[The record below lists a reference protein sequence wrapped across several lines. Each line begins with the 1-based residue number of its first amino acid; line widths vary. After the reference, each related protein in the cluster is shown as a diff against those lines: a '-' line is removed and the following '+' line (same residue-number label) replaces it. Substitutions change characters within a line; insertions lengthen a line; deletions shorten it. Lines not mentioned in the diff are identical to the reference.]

1 MTTMT
6 FRKEI
11 GEALGNP
18 DLAGAL
24 GRFYEAYPISRAKAY
39 QGVDFEAV
47 RTRIAEVKEDAAGR
61 LSELAT
67 QFTKEAEARGAKVV
81 LLKSPEEVRRY
92 IVDLARE
99 RGVKKVAKSKSMASE
114 EVHLNKALT
123 EAGIDVKETDLG
135 EWIIQ
140 LAGQRPSHMVMPAIH
155 LTKEDVAE
163 IFSKEV
169 GERLANDIPRLVKVA
184 RKELRGAFL
193 EADMGISGANIAVA
207 ETGTLVL
214 VTNEGNA
221 RLVTTLPR
229 IHVAIVGLEKL
240 VPAFADVVPILTA
253 LPRSAT
259 GQLMTSYVSM
269 ITGAAPNTDGTPKEL
284 HVVLMDHRRTE
295 MAADPVFKEALQCI
309 RCASCLNVCPV
320 YRHVGGHVFGDVYT
334 GGIGTILTAWTGAME
349 RSKEIQGLCIQC
361 GNCVGV
367 CPGKIDIP
375 ELIVEVR
382 RRLVKDKGQPLVQKA
397 IFKVVNNRRLF
408 HSVLRSA
415 SLAQKPFER
424 DGFVRHLPFFLS
436 GLADFRSL
444 PAIAEKPFRDTFRA
458 IEQKIDRAERSGDLR
473 ERLPGALV
481 EGDSPTDLRVP
492 RVDGERKGTRKAAFY
507 TGCLIDFA
515 YPGMGEDV
523 VTVLNAGGVEVT
535 FPEAQTCCGAPARYS
550 GAYEVAA
557 QNAID
562 NIEALLAEDVDWVV
576 SACPTCTTALK
587 HEFARALK
595 STGKTEWV
603 EALAAK
609 VVDFSTLV
617 TKLVDEGSLRIDS
630 RKLPPVT
637 YHDSCHLKRT
647 LHVSEEPRALLRKV
661 GHEVVEMKE
670 SDTCCGM
677 GGSYSLKFPEIS
689 KPILQK
695 KLGSI
700 RDTRAGIAAM
710 DCPGCVM
717 QIRGGFD
724 KEEKPVEVQ
733 HIARLLAQAVEENGT
748 AR

>member
-1 MTTMT
+1 MTMT
-6 FRKEI
+6 FHREI
-11 GEALGNP
+11 AEALGNP

-24 GRFYEAYPISRAKAY
+24 GRFYEAYPVSRAKAY

-47 RTRIAEVKEDAAGR
+47 RTRIAEVKGDAAGR
-61 LSELAT
+61 LPELAA
-67 QFTKEAEARGAKVV
+67 QFTKAAEARGAKVV
-81 LLKSPEEVRRY
+81 LLRSPEEVCRY

-99 RGVKKVAKSKSMASE
+99 RGVRKVAKSKSMASE
-114 EVHLNKALT
+114 EVHLNKALL
-123 EAGIDVKETDLG
+123 ESGVDVKETDLG

-163 IFSKEV
+163 IFSREV
-169 GERLANDIPRLVKVA
+169 GERLATDIPRLVKVA
-184 RKELRGAFL
+184 RKELRPAFL

-259 GQLMTSYVSM
+259 GQLLTSYVSM

-367 CPGKIDIP
+367 CPAKIDIP

-382 RRLVKDKGQPLVQKA
+382 RRQVQEKGQPFVQKA
-397 IFKVVNNRRLF
+397 IFRVVNNRRLF

-415 SLAQKPFER
+415 SLAQKPFEKE
-424 DGFVRHLPFFLS
+424 GFVRHLPFFLS

-444 PAIAEKPFRDTFRA
+444 PAIADKPFRDAFKA
-458 IEQKIDRAERSGDLR
+458 IPQKKA
-473 ERLPGALV
+473 
-481 EGDSPTDLRVP
+481 
-492 RVDGERKGTRKAAFY
+492 TRKAAFY
-507 TGCLIDFA
+507 AGCLIDFA

-523 VTVLNAGGVEVT
+523 VKVLNAGGVEVT

-562 NIEALLAEDVDWVV
+562 NLEALLAEEVDWVV
-576 SACPTCTTALK
+576 SACPTCTTALA
-587 HEFARALK
+587 HEFARALR

-603 EALAAK
+603 AKAEALAAK
-609 VVDFSTLV
+609 VIDFSSLV
-617 TKLVDEGSLRIDS
+617 TKLVDEGSLKIDPK
-630 RKLPPVT
+630 KLPPVT

-647 LHVSEEPRALLRKV
+647 LHVSEEPRALLRRA

-695 KLGSI
+695 KLANI
-700 RDTRAGIAAM
+700 RDTKAGTATM

-724 KEEKPVEVQ
+724 KQENPVEVQ
-733 HIARLLAQAVEENGT
+733 HIARLLARALEEDASPTAV
-748 AR
+748 A

>member
-1 MTTMT
+1 MTLT

-18 DLAGAL
+18 NLAGAL
-24 GRFYEAYPISRAKAY
+24 GRFYEAYPTSRAKAY
-39 QGVDFEAV
+39 QGIDFEAV
-47 RTRIAEVKEDAAGR
+47 RARIAEAKGDAAGH
-61 LSELAT
+61 LPELVAR
-67 QFTKEAEARGAKVV
+67 FTKEAGARGAKVV
-81 LLKSPEEVRRY
+81 VLKSPEEVRRY
-92 IVDLARE
+92 VVDLARE
-99 RGVKKVAKSKSMASE
+99 RGVKRIVKSKSMASE

-155 LTKEDVAE
+155 LTKEDVAD

-169 GERLANDIPRLVKVA
+169 GERLSTDIPRLVKVA
-184 RKELRGAFL
+184 KKELRPAFL

-229 IHVAIVGLEKL
+229 IHVALVGLEKL
-240 VPAFADVVPILTA
+240 VGAFADVVPILTA

-284 HVVLMDHRRTE
+284 HIVLMDHRRSE

-382 RRLVKDKGQPLVQKA
+382 RRQVQDKGQPFVQKA
-397 IFKVVNNRRLF
+397 IFKVVNSRRLF

-415 SLAQKPFER
+415 SLAQKPFEK

-444 PAIAEKPFRDTFRA
+444 PAIAERPFRDTFEA
-458 IEQKIDRAERSGDLR
+458 IPQK
-473 ERLPGALV
+473 
-481 EGDSPTDLRVP
+481 
-492 RVDGERKGTRKAAFY
+492 KGKRKAAFY
-507 TGCLIDFA
+507 AGCLIDFA

-523 VTVLNAGGVEVT
+523 VKVLNAGGVEVT

-550 GAYEVAA
+550 GAYDVAA

-562 NIEALLAEDVDWVV
+562 NLEALAAEDVDWVV

-587 HEFARALK
+587 HEFARALR
-595 STGKTEWV
+595 STGKTEWIAKA

-609 VVDFSTLV
+609 VIDFSSLV
-617 TKLVDEGSLRIDS
+617 TKLVDEGTLKLDPK
-630 RKLPPVT
+630 KLPPVT

-647 LHVSEEPRALLRKV
+647 LHVSEEPRALLRKA

-695 KLGSI
+695 KLANI
-700 RDTRAGIAAM
+700 RETKAGTAVM

-724 KEEKPVEVQ
+724 KAEGPVEVQ
-733 HIARLLAQAVEENGT
+733 HIARLLARALEEEPP
-748 AR
+748 ADPEA

>member
-1 MTTMT
+1 MTLT

-18 DLAGAL
+18 NLAGAL
-24 GRFYEAYPISRAKAY
+24 GRFYEAYPVSRAKAY

-47 RTRIAEVKEDAAGR
+47 RTRIAEVKGDAAGR
-61 LSELAT
+61 FPELVAR
-67 QFTKEAEARGAKVV
+67 FTKEAEARGAKVV

-99 RGVKKVAKSKSMASE
+99 KGVRKVAKSKSMASE
-114 EVHLNKALT
+114 EVHLNAALT

-155 LTKEDVAE
+155 LTKEDVAG

-169 GERLANDIPRLVKVA
+169 GERLASDIPRLVKVA
-184 RKELRGAFL
+184 KKELRPAFL

-221 RLVTTLPR
+221 RLVTTLPK

-259 GQLMTSYVSM
+259 GQLLTSYVSM

-295 MAADPVFKEALQCI
+295 MAADPVFREALQCI

-382 RRLVKDKGQPLVQKA
+382 RRQVQDKGQPFVQKA

-415 SLAQKPFER
+415 SLAQKPFEK

-458 IEQKIDRAERSGDLR
+458 IPQK
-473 ERLPGALV
+473 
-481 EGDSPTDLRVP
+481 
-492 RVDGERKGTRKAAFY
+492 KGTRKAAFY
-507 TGCLIDFA
+507 AGCLIDFA

-523 VTVLNAGGVEVT
+523 VKVLNAGGVEVT
-535 FPEAQTCCGAPARYS
+535 FPEAQTCCGAPARYG

-562 NIEALLAEDVDWVV
+562 NIGALLAEEADWVV

-587 HEFARALK
+587 HEFARALR

-603 EALAAK
+603 AKAEVLAAK
-609 VVDFSTLV
+609 VVDFSSLV
-617 TKLVDEGSLRIDS
+617 TKLVDEGSLRLDPK
-630 RKLPPVT
+630 KLPPVT

-647 LHVSEEPRALLRKV
+647 LHVSEKPRALLKKV

-695 KLGSI
+695 KLASI
-700 RDTRAGIAAM
+700 RDTKAGAAVM

-724 KEEKPVEVQ
+724 KSKDPVEVL
-733 HIARLLAQAVEENGT
+733 HIARLLARALDEHSGGET
-748 AR
+748 EA

>member
-6 FRKEI
+6 FHKEI
-11 GEALGNP
+11 AEALGNP

-24 GRFYEAYPISRAKAY
+24 GRFYEAYPVSRAKAY
-39 QGVDFEAV
+39 QGIDFEAV
-47 RTRIAEVKEDAAGR
+47 RTRIAEVKGDAAGR

-67 QFTKEAEARGAKVV
+67 QFTKAAEARGAKVV

-99 RGVKKVAKSKSMASE
+99 KGVKKVAKSKSMASE

-169 GERLANDIPRLVKVA
+169 GERLATDIPRLVKVA
-184 RKELRGAFL
+184 QKELRPAFL

-221 RLVTTLPR
+221 RLVTTLPK

-284 HVVLMDHRRTE
+284 HIVLMDHRRTE

-382 RRLVKDKGQPLVQKA
+382 RRQVKEKGQPLVQKA
-397 IFKVVNNRRLF
+397 IFKVVNNRRVF

-415 SLAQKPFER
+415 WLAQKPFEK

-444 PAIAEKPFRDTFRA
+444 PAIAQTPFRDTFKE
-458 IEQKIDRAERSGDLR
+458 IPQK
-473 ERLPGALV
+473 
-481 EGDSPTDLRVP
+481 
-492 RVDGERKGTRKAAFY
+492 KGTRKAAFY
-507 TGCLIDFA
+507 AGCLIDFA

-523 VTVLNAGGVEVT
+523 VKVLNAGGVEVT

-562 NIEALLAEDVDWVV
+562 NLEALLAEDVDWVV
-576 SACPTCTTALK
+576 SACPTCTTALA
-587 HEFARALK
+587 HEFARTLR

-603 EALAAK
+603 AKAEALAAK
-609 VVDFSTLV
+609 VIDFSSLV
-617 TKLVDEGSLRIDS
+617 TKLVDEGSLKIDA

-647 LHVSEEPRALLRKV
+647 LHVSEEPRALLRKA

-695 KLGSI
+695 KLANI
-700 RDTRAGIAAM
+700 RDTKAGTAAM

-724 KEEKPVEVQ
+724 KEPQPVEVQ
-733 HIARLLAQAVEENGT
+733 HIARLLARALEEEPP
-748 AR
+748 ADPKV

>member
-1 MTTMT
+1 MTMT

-18 DLAGAL
+18 NLAGAL
-24 GRFYEAYPISRAKAY
+24 GRFYEAYPVSRAKAY

-47 RTRIAEVKEDAAGR
+47 RTRIAGAKGDAAGR
-61 LSELAT
+61 LPELVER
-67 QFTKEAEARGAKVV
+67 FTKEAGARGAKVV
-81 LLKSPEEVRRY
+81 VLKSPEEVRRY
-92 IVDLARE
+92 VVDLARE
-99 RGVKKVAKSKSMASE
+99 KGVKKVAKSKSMASE
-114 EVHLNKALT
+114 EVHLNQALT

-155 LTKEDVAE
+155 LTKEDVAD

-169 GERLANDIPRLVKVA
+169 GERLATDIPRLVKVA
-184 RKELRGAFL
+184 KKELRPAFL
-193 EADMGISGANIAVA
+193 EADMGITGANVAVA

-240 VPAFADVVPILTA
+240 VGAFADVVPILTA

-269 ITGAAPNTDGTPKEL
+269 ITGAAPNTDGTTKEL

-375 ELIVEVR
+375 GLIVEVR
-382 RRLVKDKGQPLVQKA
+382 RRQVQDKGQPFVQKA

-415 SLAQKPFER
+415 SLAQKPFEK
-424 DGFVRHLPFFLS
+424 DGFVRHLPLFLS

-444 PAIAEKPFRDTFRA
+444 PAIAARPFRDTFRA
-458 IEQKIDRAERSGDLR
+458 LEQKVART
-473 ERLPGALV
+473 
-481 EGDSPTDLRVP
+481 GDSTEKT
-492 RVDGERKGTRKAAFY
+492 VDRIARSPGERKGPRRAAFY
-507 TGCLIDFA
+507 AGCLIDFA

-523 VTVLNAGGVEVT
+523 VKVLNAGGVEVT

-562 NIEALLAEDVDWVV
+562 NLEAFAAEDVDWVV
-576 SACPTCTTALK
+576 SACPTCTTALA
-587 HEFARALK
+587 HEFARTLK

-603 EALAAK
+603 AKAEALAAK
-609 VVDFSTLV
+609 VVDFSSLV
-617 TKLVDEGSLRIDS
+617 ARLVEEGSLKLDPK
-630 RKLPPVT
+630 KLPPVT

-647 LHVSEEPRALLRKV
+647 LHVFEEPRALLKKL

-689 KPILQK
+689 RPILTK
-695 KLGSI
+695 KLANI
-700 RDTRAGIAAM
+700 RDTNVPTAAM

-724 KEEKPVEVQ
+724 KEKDPVEV
-733 HIARLLAQAVEENGT
+733 HHVARLLARALEAGQGTEETG
-748 AR
+748 

>member
-1 MTTMT
+1 MTVT

-11 GEALGNP
+11 AGALGNP

-24 GRFYEAYPISRAKAY
+24 GRFYEAYPVSRAKAW
-39 QGVDFEAV
+39 QGHDFEAV
-47 RTRIAEVKEDAAGR
+47 RGRIAALKADAAGR
-61 LSELAT
+61 LPELAAR
-67 QFTKEAEARGAKVV
+67 FTKAAEARGAKVV

-99 RGVKKVAKSKSMASE
+99 KGVKKVAKSKSMASE
-114 EVHLNKALT
+114 EVHLNRALLD
-123 EAGIDVKETDLG
+123 AGIDVKETDLG

-169 GERLANDIPRLVKVA
+169 GERLATDIPRLVKVA
-184 RKELRGAFL
+184 RKELRPAFL
-193 EADMGISGANIAVA
+193 EADMGISGANVAVA

-221 RLVTTLPR
+221 RLVTSLPR

-240 VPAFADVVPILTA
+240 VERFADVVPILTA

-284 HVVLMDHRRTE
+284 HVVLIDHRRTE

-382 RRLVKDKGQPLVQKA
+382 RRQLKETGQPLVQKA
-397 IFKVVNNRRLF
+397 IFKVVNNRRVF

-415 SLAQKPFER
+415 SLAQKPFEK
-424 DGFVRHLPFFLS
+424 DGFVRHLPLFLS

-444 PAIAEKPFRDTFRA
+444 PAIAEKPFRDAFRA
-458 IEQKIDRAERSGDLR
+458 IPQK
-473 ERLPGALV
+473 
-481 EGDSPTDLRVP
+481 
-492 RVDGERKGTRKAAFY
+492 KGKRKAAFY
-507 TGCLIDFA
+507 AGCLIDFA

-523 VTVLNAGGVEVT
+523 VKVLNAGGVEVT

-562 NIEALLAEDVDWVV
+562 NLEALLSDEADWVV
-576 SACPTCTTALK
+576 SACPTCTTALR
-587 HEFARALK
+587 HEFLRSLR
-595 STGKTEWV
+595 STGKTEWLKKA

-609 VVDFSTLV
+609 VNDFSSLV
-617 TKLVDEGSLRIDS
+617 TKLVEEGWLKIDP

-661 GHEVVEMKE
+661 GHQVVEMKE

-695 KLGSI
+695 KLANI
-700 RDTRAGIAAM
+700 RDTKAEAAVM

-724 KEEKPVEVQ
+724 KTKDPVEVQ
-733 HIARLLAQAVEENGT
+733 HIARLLARAVEEQSGGET
-748 AR
+748 EI

>member
-1 MTTMT
+1 MT

-11 GEALGNP
+11 AGALGNP
-18 DLAGAL
+18 NLAGAL
-24 GRFYEAYPISRAKAY
+24 GRFYEAYPVSRAKAW
-39 QGVDFEAV
+39 QGIDFEAV
-47 RTRIAEVKEDAAGR
+47 RSRIAEVKGHAAGR
-61 LSELAT
+61 LPELAER
-67 QFTKEAEARGAKVV
+67 FAKEATARGARVV

-92 IVDLARE
+92 VVDLARE
-99 RGVKKVAKSKSMASE
+99 KGVKRVAKSKSMASE
-114 EVHLNKALT
+114 EVHLNRALLD
-123 EAGIDVKETDLG
+123 AGIDVKETDLG

-169 GERLANDIPRLVKVA
+169 GERLATDIPRLVKVA
-184 RKELRGAFL
+184 RKELRSAFL
-193 EADMGISGANIAVA
+193 EADMGISGANVAIA

-221 RLVTTLPR
+221 RLVTSLPR

-240 VPAFADVVPILTA
+240 VERFADVVPILTA

-259 GQLMTSYVSM
+259 GQLLTSYVSM
-269 ITGAAPNTDGTPKEL
+269 ITGAAPNTDGTRKEL

-367 CPGKIDIP
+367 CPGRIDIP

-382 RRLVKDKGQPLVQKA
+382 RRQVQEKGQPFVQRA
-397 IFKVVNNRRLF
+397 IFEVVNNRRLF

-415 SLAQKPFER
+415 SLAQKPFEK
-424 DGFVRHLPFFLS
+424 DGFVRHLPLFLS

-444 PAIAEKPFRDTFRA
+444 PAIAKTPFRDAFRS
-458 IEQKIDRAERSGDLR
+458 IEQKVVRAKEPAAPGT
-473 ERLPGALV
+473 EAPNARL
-481 EGDSPTDLRVP
+481 
-492 RVDGERKGTRKAAFY
+492 TRKAAFY
-507 TGCLIDFA
+507 AGCLIDFA

-523 VTVLNAGGVEVT
+523 VKVLNAGGVEVT

-562 NIEALLAEDVDWVV
+562 NVEALLAEEVDWVV
-576 SACPTCTTALK
+576 SACPTCTTALR
-587 HEFARALK
+587 HEFLRSLR
-595 STGKTEWV
+595 STGKTEWLEKA

-609 VVDFSTLV
+609 VIDFSSLV
-617 TKLVDEGSLRIDS
+617 TRLVEEGSLRIDP
-630 RKLPPVT
+630 KELPPVT

-647 LHVSEEPRALLRKV
+647 LHVSEEPRALLRKA
-661 GHEVVEMKE
+661 GHQVVEMKE

-695 KLGSI
+695 KLASI
-700 RDTRAGIAAM
+700 RDTKASAAVM

-724 KEEKPVEVQ
+724 KSKDPVEVQ
-733 HIARLLAQAVEENGT
+733 HIARLLARAVADRAGDGSEP
-748 AR
+748 

>member
-1 MTTMT
+1 MTMT

-11 GEALGNP
+11 AGALGDPN
-18 DLAGAL
+18 LASAL
-24 GRFYEAYPISRAKAY
+24 GRFYEAYPVSRAKAY
-39 QGVDFEAV
+39 QGIDFEAV
-47 RTRIAEVKEDAAGR
+47 RTRIAEVKGDAAGR
-61 LSELAT
+61 LPELAAR
-67 QFTKEAEARGAKVV
+67 FAKEAGARGAKVV

-99 RGVKKVAKSKSMASE
+99 KGVRKVAKSKSMASE
-114 EVHLNKALT
+114 EVHLNRALT

-155 LTKEDVAE
+155 LSKEDVAE

-169 GERLANDIPRLVKVA
+169 GERLSTDIPRLVKVA
-184 RKELRGAFL
+184 RKELRSAFL

-221 RLVTTLPR
+221 RLVTSLPR

-240 VPAFADVVPILTA
+240 VERFEDVVPILTA

-382 RRLVKDKGQPLVQKA
+382 RRQVQEKGQPFVQKA
-397 IFKVVNNRRLF
+397 IFKVVNDRRLF

-415 SLAQKPFER
+415 SLAQKPFEK
-424 DGFVRHLPFFLS
+424 DGFVRHLPLFLS

-444 PAIAEKPFRDTFRA
+444 PAIAKTPFRDAFRE
-458 IEQKIDRAERSGDLR
+458 IPQK
-473 ERLPGALV
+473 
-481 EGDSPTDLRVP
+481 
-492 RVDGERKGTRKAAFY
+492 KGRQKAAFY
-507 TGCLIDFA
+507 AGCLIDFA

-523 VTVLNAGGVEVT
+523 VKVLNAGGVEVT

-557 QNAID
+557 RNAID
-562 NIEALLAEDVDWVV
+562 NIEALLAEEVDWVV
-576 SACPTCTTALK
+576 SACPTCTTALR
-587 HEFARALK
+587 HEFARSLR

-603 EALAAK
+603 AKAEALAAK
-609 VVDFSTLV
+609 VIDFSSLV
-617 TKLVDEGSLRIDS
+617 TRLVDDGSLKLDPK
-630 RKLPPVT
+630 KLPVVT

-647 LHVSEEPRALLRKV
+647 LHVSEEPRALLRRA

-695 KLGSI
+695 KLANI
-700 RDTRAGIAAM
+700 RDTKASAAVM

-724 KEEKPVEVQ
+724 KSKEPVEVQ
-733 HIARLLAQAVEENGT
+733 HIARLLARAVADRAGDGSE
-748 AR
+748 A

>member
-11 GEALGNP
+11 ADALGNP

-24 GRFYEAYPISRAKAY
+24 GRFYEAYPVSRAKAY

-47 RTRIAEVKEDAAGR
+47 RTRIAEIKGDAAGR
-61 LSELAT
+61 LSELAA
-67 QFTKEAEARGAKVV
+67 QFTKAAEARGAKVV
-81 LLKSPEEVRRY
+81 LLRSPEEVRRY

-99 RGVKKVAKSKSMASE
+99 KGVKKVAKSKSMASE
-114 EVHLNKALT
+114 EVHLNKALA

-169 GERLANDIPRLVKVA
+169 GERLATDIPRLVKVA
-184 RKELRGAFL
+184 RKELRPAFL

-221 RLVTTLPR
+221 RLVTTLPK

-382 RRLVKDKGQPLVQKA
+382 RRQVQDKGQPFVQKA

-415 SLAQKPFER
+415 SLAQKPFEK

-444 PAIAEKPFRDTFRA
+444 PAIAEKPFRDTFKA
-458 IEQKIDRAERSGDLR
+458 IPQK
-473 ERLPGALV
+473 
-481 EGDSPTDLRVP
+481 
-492 RVDGERKGTRKAAFY
+492 KGTRKAAFY
-507 TGCLIDFA
+507 AGCLIDFA

-523 VTVLNAGGVEVT
+523 VKVLNAGGVEVT

-562 NIEALLAEDVDWVV
+562 NLEALLAEDVDWVV
-576 SACPTCTTALK
+576 SACPTCTTALA
-587 HEFARALK
+587 HEFARALR
-595 STGKTEWV
+595 STGKTEWLAKAD
-603 EALAAK
+603 ALAAK
-609 VVDFSTLV
+609 VIDFSSLV
-617 TKLVDEGSLRIDS
+617 TKLVEDGSLRIDPK
-630 RKLPPVT
+630 KLPPVT

-647 LHVSEEPRALLRKV
+647 LHVSEEPRALLRKA

-695 KLGSI
+695 KLANI
-700 RDTRAGIAAM
+700 RDTKAGTAVM

-724 KEEKPVEVQ
+724 KGKDPVEVQ
-733 HIARLLAQAVEENGT
+733 HIARLLARAVEESAPAADAKKG
-748 AR
+748 

>member
-1 MTTMT
+1 MTLT

-18 DLAGAL
+18 NLAGAL
-24 GRFYEAYPISRAKAY
+24 GRFYEAYPVSRAKAY

-47 RTRIAEVKEDAAGR
+47 RTRIAEVKGDAAGR
-61 LSELAT
+61 FPELVAR
-67 QFTKEAEARGAKVV
+67 FTKEAEARGAKVV

-99 RGVKKVAKSKSMASE
+99 KGVRKVAKSKSMASE

-123 EAGIDVKETDLG
+123 EAGIEVKETDLG

-155 LTKEDVAE
+155 LTKEDVAG

-169 GERLANDIPRLVKVA
+169 GERLATDIPRLVQVA
-184 RKELRGAFL
+184 KKELRPAFL

-221 RLVTTLPR
+221 RLVTTLPK

-269 ITGAAPNTDGTPKEL
+269 ITGAAPNTDGSPKEL

-382 RRLVKDKGQPLVQKA
+382 RRQVQDKGQPFVQKA
-397 IFKVVNNRRLF
+397 IFKVVNNRRVF

-415 SLAQKPFER
+415 SVAQKPFEK

-444 PAIAEKPFRDTFRA
+444 PAIAEKPFRDTFRTLR
-458 IEQKIDRAERSGDLR
+458 QKAAHPEPAAGSAEAGAPKRA
-473 ERLPGALV
+473 
-481 EGDSPTDLRVP
+481 
-492 RVDGERKGTRKAAFY
+492 RKAAFY
-507 TGCLIDFA
+507 AGCLIDFA

-523 VTVLNAGGVEVT
+523 VKVLNAGGVEVT

-550 GAYEVAA
+550 GAYDVAA

-562 NIEALLAEDVDWVV
+562 NIGALLDEEVDWVV
-576 SACPTCTTALK
+576 SACPTCTTALR
-587 HEFARALK
+587 HEFLRSLR
-595 STGKTEWV
+595 STGRTEWIERA

-609 VVDFSTLV
+609 VIDFSSLV
-617 TKLVDEGSLRIDS
+617 TQLVEEGSLRIDPK
-630 RKLPPVT
+630 KLPPVT

-647 LHVSEEPRALLRKV
+647 LHVSEEPRALLRKA

-695 KLGSI
+695 KLANI
-700 RDTRAGIAAM
+700 RDTKAGAAVM

-724 KEEKPVEVQ
+724 KSKDPVEVL
-733 HIARLLAQAVEENGT
+733 HIARLLARALDEHSGGET
-748 AR
+748 EA